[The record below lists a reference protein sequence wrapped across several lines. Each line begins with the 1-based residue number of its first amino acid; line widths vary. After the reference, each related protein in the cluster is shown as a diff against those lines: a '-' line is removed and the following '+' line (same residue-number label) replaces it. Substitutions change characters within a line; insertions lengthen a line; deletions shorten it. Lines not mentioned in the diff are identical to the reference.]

1 MMPKIVPIYA
11 AAIAL
16 MFVILA
22 VRVTRLRRVKRI
34 AIGSSGDARL
44 ERAIRVHANFSEYV
58 PLTLLLLAFVEMQ
71 GNSAW
76 LIHFLALALVA
87 GRLVHAYV
95 PPGSSIFWLS
105 RWSPGA
111 WFMPMVCRR
120 KKRSSQFGQSEWS
133 QLLAS

>member
-34 AIGSSGDARL
+34 AIGSGGDARL

-71 GNSAW
+71 GNPAW
-76 LIHFLALALVA
+76 LIHLLALALVA
-87 GRLVHAYV
+87 GRVIHAYGV
-95 PPGSSIFWLS
+95 SQEKEIIRIRTVGMVATFGVLIASSMVLLGTAS
-105 RWSPGA
+105 RAVLG
-111 WFMPMVCRR
+111 
-120 KKRSSQFGQSEWS
+120 
-133 QLLAS
+133 

>member
-1 MMPKIVPIYA
+1 MMKIIPIYA
-11 AAIAL
+11 AVLAL

-87 GRLVHAYV
+87 GRLVHAYGV
-95 PPGSSIFWLS
+95 SQEKEVIPIRTVGMVATFGVLIASS
-105 RWSPGA
+105 
-111 WFMPMVCRR
+111 M
-120 KKRSSQFGQSEWS
+120 
-133 QLLAS
+133 LLLGTALRAVLG

>member
-34 AIGSSGDARL
+34 AIGSGGDARL

-71 GNSAW
+71 GNPAW
-76 LIHFLALALVA
+76 LINFLALALAA
-87 GRLVHAYV
+87 GRVIHAYGV
-95 PPGSSIFWLS
+95 SQEKEIIQIRTVGMVATFGVLIASSMVLLGTAS
-105 RWSPGA
+105 RAVLG
-111 WFMPMVCRR
+111 
-120 KKRSSQFGQSEWS
+120 
-133 QLLAS
+133 